1 MFYVKTLSVTNIPNR
16 KHSPLSLDN
25 LLDKFSRD
33 DAIFSCCIIS
43 QFFLHFYNQSWVLD
57 ENAAEKTRRELANKG
72 KYFSFGKNRRGNQ
85 LK

>member
-16 KHSPLSLDN
+16 KHSPLSFDN

-43 QFFLHFYNQSWVLD
+43 QFFFYIFTTKAGFWM
-57 ENAAEKTRRELANKG
+57 KTRQKRRAGNWQTKG
-72 KYFSFGKNRRGNQ
+72 SISRLEKIEGEIN
-85 LK
+85 